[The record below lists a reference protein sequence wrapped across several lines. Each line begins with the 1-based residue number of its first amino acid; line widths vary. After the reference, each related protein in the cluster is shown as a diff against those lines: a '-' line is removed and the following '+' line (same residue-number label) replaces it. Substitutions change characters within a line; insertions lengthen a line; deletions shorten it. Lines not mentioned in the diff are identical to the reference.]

1 MWKNG
6 KQDGKGEFLSGPNG
20 TWKKGKWLEGKRIC
34 WLDEEINNKGDLSD
48 FNQMF
53 INENI
58 LNNLKI
64 LLIVFTYLFQII
76 LLII

>member
-48 FNQMF
+48 FN
-53 INENI
+53 
-58 LNNLKI
+58 
-64 LLIVFTYLFQII
+64 
-76 LLII
+76 